1 VAWSSEQ
8 LANARVIAQVGRQ
21 MGASQRDIQIA
32 LMTAMQESGLRN
44 LRYGDRDSQGLF
56 QQRPSQG
63 WGTVAQVTD
72 PTYASRK
79 FYEALLKDSRR
90 DSRSLTQAA
99 QRVQRSAFPD
109 AYAKHEGSAAKLLR
123 ELGVDGGVVSSQGAP
138 ATAAERQAQ
147 AAQQVQEPEPGFST
161 TAVGVQAVDAVGTQA
176 VDKPVTQGQVAAIEI
191 PQLTEGDPLLPS
203 VTKETYNQ
211 VAAGGGAQGRAAEA
225 IAFAKQFLGTPYKW
239 GGSGPLGFDCSGLM
253 QYVYRKVGVD
263 LPRVS
268 AQQAQAGQRIAL
280 DQLKPGDMVGWDNSS
295 RNNGADHIGMY
306 IGNGQVLHAPR
317 PGDRVKIS
325 SLWDTERAWGVRMNL

>member
-1 VAWSSEQ
+1 MAWSSEQ
-8 LANARVIAQVGRQ
+8 LANARVIAEVGRQ

-32 LMTAMQESGLRN
+32 LMTALQESGLRN

-63 WGTVAQVTD
+63 WGTVAQVTN
-72 PTYASRK
+72 PRYSSRK

-109 AYAKHEGSAAKLLR
+109 AYAKHEGSASQILAQ
-123 ELGVDGGVVSSQGAP
+123 LGQAGAEVAPTVTSAPP
-138 ATAAERQAQ
+138 ASAAE
-147 AAQQVQEPEPGFST
+147 QVQEPTPTFST

-176 VDKPVTQGQVAAIEI
+176 VDEPVSAGQMAAIEI
-191 PQLTEGDPLLPS
+191 PQLTEGDALLPS
-203 VTKETYNQ
+203 VTKESYNK
-211 VAAGGGAQGRAAEA
+211 VAAGGGASGRAAEA

-295 RNNGADHIGMY
+295 RNNGADHIGLY

-325 SLWDTERAWGVRMNL
+325 ALWDTERAWGVRMNL

>member
-1 VAWSSEQ
+1 MAWSSEQ

-63 WGTVAQVTD
+63 WGTVAQVTN
-72 PTYASRK
+72 PQYSSRK

-109 AYAKHEGSAAKLLR
+109 AYAKHEGSASQLLSQ
-123 ELGVDGGVVSSQGAP
+123 LGQGGAEVAPTVTSAPP
-138 ATAAERQAQ
+138 ATMAE
-147 AAQQVQEPEPGFST
+147 QVQEPDPGFST

-176 VDKPVTQGQVAAIEI
+176 VDKPVSVEQMAAIEP
-191 PQLTEGDPLLPS
+191 PQLTEGDAFMPT
-203 VTKETYNQ
+203 VTKESYNNL
-211 VAAGGGAQGRAAEA
+211 AAGGGATGRAAEA

-253 QYVYRKVGVD
+253 QYVYRKVGVE

-295 RNNGADHIGMY
+295 RNNGADHIGLY

-325 SLWDTERAWGVRMNL
+325 NLWDTGRAWGVRMNL